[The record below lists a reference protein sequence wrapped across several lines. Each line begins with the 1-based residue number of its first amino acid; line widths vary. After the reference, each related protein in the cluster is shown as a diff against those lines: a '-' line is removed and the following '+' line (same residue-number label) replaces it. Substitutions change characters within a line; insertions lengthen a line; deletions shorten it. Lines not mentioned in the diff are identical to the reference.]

1 MSWLYKRLTKAWA
14 QAKPQDGFRQ
24 ASKAA
29 ARSFLTVSNLKKVG
43 YTCMALAVLLLV
55 GGAVAALWQTGSGD
69 ATVLRQG
76 KPAATVEADAPVVE
90 DGAVPVARLDTA
102 GSPALGVERLDV
114 ADPQSVEATVT
125 LGKGKNAPAL
135 AWRERDPWFPELRP
149 PAAGI
154 DTEMLCPAGAR
165 APTACDSVGVAVTPA
180 TRSFVEWNAGAM
192 VGLTAAPGDLSAQS
206 GYAGLD
212 LVRFG
217 PLHLGAGVSARIDSA
232 GTAAGGLSP
241 QVVGAASVMV
251 RDDVFLI
258 LTREATATDARW
270 KGGAALR
277 F

>member
-14 QAKPQDGFRQ
+14 RAKPQDGFRQ

-29 ARSFLTVSNLKKVG
+29 ARSFLAVSKLKKIG
-43 YTCMALAVLLLV
+43 YICMALAVLLLI
-55 GGAVAALWQTGSGD
+55 GGAVAALWQAGDGD

-102 GSPALGVERLDV
+102 GSSALDVERLDV

-125 LGKGKNAPAL
+125 LGRGENAPTL
-135 AWRERDPWFPELRP
+135 VWREQDPWFPEMRP

-154 DTEMLCPAGAR
+154 DTELLCPPGVPA
-165 APTACDSVGVAVTPA
+165 ACDSMGVAVTPRA
-180 TRSFVEWNAGAM
+180 RPFVELDAAPM
-192 VGLTAAPGDLSAQS
+192 LGLTAPPGDLSAPS

-212 LVRFG
+212 VLRFG
-217 PLHLGAGVSARIDSA
+217 PLHLGAGMSARIDSA
-232 GTAAGGLSP
+232 GTAAGLSP
-241 QVVGAASVMV
+241 KMVGTASVML
-251 RDDVFLI
+251 RDDLFLMCS
-258 LTREATATDARW
+258 RDAAVSLDAQW
-270 KGGAALR
+270 SCGAALR